1 MVGSLGAVV
10 TAGVDVGV
18 DVGAVGLDVG
28 AVLVDGGLMF
38 KM

>member
-10 TAGVDVGV
+10 TAGV